1 MRRRVAV
8 AHPRAMSLVVD
19 GSARPPR
26 SPQTYAAAAGRRLAL
41 ATAAER
47 AGIWAAVLVLAVD
60 AWSTFGAGA
69 VGLVAAARS
78 LASAAGGPLC
88 SILADSHRPRDL
100 LVGARACAAAVVAAI
115 ALAIDLEAGLPT
127 MCALAAL
134 LGVVGSVCD
143 PAGGLLRV
151 RLVGDDEA
159 RLAVATARHR
169 LAVHSGFLVGSVG
182 AGLLLMSG
190 TGAALLP
197 AAGAFALGAILTA
210 TVRPTAGAG
219 EHRRPQGFLR
229 GARIVAGTKGLRAA
243 FGGLALLVVMDGI
256 VDVLVVCAA
265 LGYLGGD
272 DAGAGLLQ
280 GAVAVGAILGGA
292 TILSPAR
299 MMSPRVGILAGCVVV
314 SAGLATM
321 AAASWLAVA
330 ALVLAVAGV
339 GYVVAEVGAS
349 TLVQRLPPTDDVA
362 RVLGI
367 AVTVDALAYAAG
379 SAIAGALAA
388 SLGARSAFAVAGV
401 AALGA
406 TLLLAVALRRASEA
420 GGHSVVSPAA
430 VIRAS

>member
-1 MRRRVAV
+1 M
-8 AHPRAMSLVVD
+8 
-19 GSARPPR
+19 
-26 SPQTYAAAAGRRLAL
+26 

-47 AGIWAAVLVLAVD
+47 AGIWATVLVLAVD

-78 LASAAGGPLC
+78 LASAAGAPLC

-169 LAVHSGFLVGSVG
+169 LAVHSGFLIGSVG
-182 AGLLLMSG
+182 AGLLLLFG

-210 TVRPTAGAG
+210 TVRPTAGAADIAG
-219 EHRRPQGFLR
+219 HRGSSAAPASLPAPR
-229 GARIVAGTKGLRAA
+229 ACAAA

-280 GAVAVGAILGGA
+280 GAVAVGAVVGGA

-299 MMSPRVGILAGCVVV
+299 TV
-314 SAGLATM
+314 LATR
-321 AAASWLAVA
+321 S
-330 ALVLAVAGV
+330 
-339 GYVVAEVGAS
+339 
-349 TLVQRLPPTDDVA
+349 
-362 RVLGI
+362 
-367 AVTVDALAYAAG
+367 G
-379 SAIAGALAA
+379 S
-388 SLGARSAFAVAGV
+388 SLGAS
-401 AALGA
+401 
-406 TLLLAVALRRASEA
+406 S
-420 GGHSVVSPAA
+420 
-430 VIRAS
+430 